1 MNPIIIIIAVILLG
15 LILVPLLWV
24 LVVRLLS
31 ALSSKLKSSMFIA
44 TGHLKGRHKRGFV
57 SIIGLI
63 SIYAI
68 CASSCHVITVL
79 SIMGGFGDDLKKK
92 ILGAKAHIIIDST
105 EGLVNN
111 EDEVL
116 EAIEDVPDIV
126 GAYPYIEE
134 EVMVRS
140 PLNIS
145 GAVVRGFNIDEAL
158 KVTNLGEIVEEG
170 KLQYIKHPEKIL
182 SEVYRQPLIYVS
194 PLDAIKESKE
204 SVQEKGKGPVKVK
217 KKESDPGG
225 GDRHGPS
232 GPGRPGDP
240 GGKRDGED
248 KNVFPAVVV
257 GREMSKNLG
266 IFVGDD
272 VKLISPLGDIGPTGP
287 IPKIRVFRAGAIFF
301 SGMYEYDAKNV
312 YVSLDVAREFLGI
325 KEGVTGIEVKVK
337 KPQHAEHVAEAIK
350 ARLKKGNHKLRV
362 RHWKELNRSLFS
374 ALLLEKIGMFLML
387 SLTILVASFSII
399 STLTML
405 VMEKSQDIAVLKTIG
420 ASESTILKVFHFQGA
435 LIGVVGTM
443 VGISLG
449 VLLCFSI
456 KHFGI
461 SINPEV
467 HYIDKLPVNMEPVEI
482 ILVAAASLLICM
494 LITLYPARMASK
506 ISVLE
511 GLRNR

>member
-15 LILVPLLWV
+15 LILVPSLWV

-182 SEVYRQPLIYVS
+182 SEVYRQPLVYVS
-194 PLDAIKESKE
+194 PLDAMKESKQ
-204 SVQEKGKGPVKVK
+204 SLKEKGKGPGKAG
-217 KKESDPGG
+217 KKE
-225 GDRHGPS
+225 
-232 GPGRPGDP
+232 GDP
-240 GGKRDGED
+240 GGERPGPDGPGGGLSPGGDKDVED
-248 KNVFPAVVV
+248 RNVLPAVVV

-325 KEGVTGIEVKVK
+325 KEGVSGIEVKVE
-337 KPQHAEHVAEAIK
+337 KPQHAERVAEAIK
-350 ARLKKGNHKLRV
+350 ARLKKGKQKLRV